1 MHAAVV
7 TSFENPPRYA
17 EFPDPVATRGD
28 ELVVEVVAAALHPRI
43 RSQADGSHYTS
54 NGELPL
60 VPGIDAVV
68 RDSAGQLRYALLDD
82 TTFGTMAE
90 RTIIE
95 DSRSVILPDHID
107 PIAIA
112 AAMNPVMSSWVAL
125 GRRIDF
131 QRGSRVLVLGA
142 TGSAGRMAIQVA
154 NRFGAAE
161 VIGAGRNLDRL
172 AELGRIGATR
182 TLTLDQLEQASDVDV
197 VVDYLWGEPTARG
210 MIDLLTQRSDRSKP
224 LTWIQIGSMAGLTAA
239 IPSAALRS
247 ARLQLVG
254 SGIGSVSGR
263 EFAGELPQI
272 AKAVTAGAF
281 DVRTRTIPLC
291 EVEGAWMS
299 TVGQSERIVFV
310 P

>member
-272 AKAVTAGAF
+272 AKAVTEGAF